1 MRQRRWLE
9 LIKDYDLN
17 IQYHPGKANVVAD
30 ALSRR
35 SYCNNVMVHDEQP
48 DLCDELDKLKLEI
61 IEQGQLNEM
70 IIKYDLEDRIRE
82 AQKQCPKILEIQEL
96 MKEGKAV
103 DYRVDEQGTLWL
115 KDRICVPKDELIRG
129 EILREGHDSKYS
141 IHPGSTK
148 MYQDLK
154 DRFWWKDMRTVIA
167 EYVAKCDTCRRIKA
181 EHHRP
186 AGLLKPLDIPIWKW
200 DDISMD
206 FIMGL
211 PRIQNGH
218 DAIWVMVD

>member
-1 MRQRRWLE
+1 

-17 IQYHPGKANVVAD
+17 IQYHPSKANIVAD

-35 SYCNNVMVHDEQP
+35 SYCNNVMVRDEQP

-70 IIKYDLEDRIRE
+70 IIKYDLEDRT
-82 AQKQCPKILEIQEL
+82 LEIQEL

-115 KDRICVPKDELIRG
+115 KDRICVPKDEQIRG
-129 EILREGHDSKYS
+129 EIQKEGHDSMYS

-148 MYQDLK
+148 M
-154 DRFWWKDMRTVIA
+154 
-167 EYVAKCDTCRRIKA
+167 
-181 EHHRP
+181 
-186 AGLLKPLDIPIWKW
+186 
-200 DDISMD
+200 
-206 FIMGL
+206 
-211 PRIQNGH
+211 
-218 DAIWVMVD
+218 

>member
-1 MRQRRWLE
+1 M
-9 LIKDYDLN
+9 
-17 IQYHPGKANVVAD
+17 
-30 ALSRR
+30 
-35 SYCNNVMVHDEQP
+35 MVRDEQP

-61 IEQGQLNEM
+61 IEQGQLSKM

-82 AQKQCPKILEIQEL
+82 AQKQCPEILEIQEL

-154 DRFWWKDMRTVIA
+154 DRFCGKI
-167 EYVAKCDTCRRIKA
+167 
-181 EHHRP
+181 
-186 AGLLKPLDIPIWKW
+186 
-200 DDISMD
+200 
-206 FIMGL
+206 
-211 PRIQNGH
+211 
-218 DAIWVMVD
+218 

>member
-35 SYCNNVMVHDEQP
+35 SYCNNMMVRNEQP
-48 DLCDELDKLKLEI
+48 KLCDELEKLKLEI
-61 IEQGQLNEM
+61 VEQGQLSEM

-82 AQKQCPKILEIQEL
+82 AQKQCPEILEIQEL

-115 KDRICVPKDELIRG
+115 KDRICVPKDEQIRG

-154 DRFWWKDMRTVIA
+154 DRFWW
-167 EYVAKCDTCRRIKA
+167 
-181 EHHRP
+181 
-186 AGLLKPLDIPIWKW
+186 
-200 DDISMD
+200 
-206 FIMGL
+206 
-211 PRIQNGH
+211 
-218 DAIWVMVD
+218 